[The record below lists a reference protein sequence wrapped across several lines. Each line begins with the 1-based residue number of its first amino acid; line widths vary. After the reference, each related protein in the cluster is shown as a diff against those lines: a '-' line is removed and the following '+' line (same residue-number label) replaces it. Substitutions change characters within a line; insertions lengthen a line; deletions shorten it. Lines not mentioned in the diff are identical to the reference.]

1 MKVDRSRIKV
11 SDYSEMKLLDTLQKR
26 EAAYQDMLDNKAEPD
41 RFDVVTPSALNE
53 SSQSGIPTRP
63 QRPASKPSVSVVK
76 NTNRQVADTDDA
88 DLKTFERRVRA
99 YQRIKLCSR
108 QLAVE
113 HNNDFAEPGDHILD
127 HSLRVPGEVW
137 EKLYGYQREGVSWLW
152 GLHQQGVGGILGD
165 EMGLGKTIQV
175 IAFLAA
181 LRHSKL
187 ETTGGSFDVA
197 VSQMKQSSS
206 SETLNKTH
214 GLGPVLIVCPGT
226 VLKQWLA
233 EFREWIPTA
242 RVVIVH
248 SSGSGYHN
256 ISHLVSSLFVTS
268 GVALTTYGTL
278 TQHKDLLLPLPWH
291 YLILDEGHKIKN
303 PEADITVTVKRFAT
317 PHKLIV
323 SGTPMQNNLKE
334 LWSIF
339 DFVYPGKLGGLP
351 DFLINFAVPITQGGN
366 ANSTPIQVETAYR
379 CACTLKNLLSPY
391 LLRRMKSEVHL
402 ELPKKSEQVLFCHLT
417 NYQRSLYEEYLNSK
431 ACQDIL
437 QGKGLVFKGLILL
450 KKLCNHPDLVTG
462 GPRRFGMRFGED
474 QDDLLTGDFRA
485 SEEQEDWQKFGCSRR
500 SGKLLVTLDL
510 LSLWREQNHKVL
522 LFSQSRKMLTLLEK
536 HLQRRGYSYLRMDG
550 TTAMGQRQRL
560 VEEFNSSSCDRCF
573 VFLLTT
579 RVGGLGVNL
588 TGANRVLIYDP
599 DWNPSTDAQARERAW
614 RIGQLREV
622 VVYRLLA
629 SGTIEEKIY
638 QRQIFKQFLTN
649 RVLKNPG
656 QQRFF
661 KINDLQELFSIADAK
676 PSEAN
681 GGQRPESA
689 SFFKCV
695 GIPKHAIAQ
704 PLNLSGNRFDRL
716 LEDKQLK
723 ADEASS
729 SESENASSQEGASV
743 VQRREEETQEERE
756 ARLRAQARLLSR
768 KLVEK
773 YGRKRKRG
781 TRVDGHRIRGVEK
794 LSRLD
799 EGAGSDIQ
807 GTSEAPRTDIDPF
820 VASVLCG
827 SGGDNTVET
836 NSDRRL
842 QELKAKLQRVDED
855 MREEAERVAK
865 AALEAIR
872 GKKKT
877 HSSRHQRPSRR
888 NRIGAQSAASRRLR
902 NLTTVNHDRLMNEFL
917 MPVKAVDPSL
927 VKLQA
932 ARLASSVVAWL
943 HAEALKICRP
953 TAAVD
958 VPLPS
963 PLRTTFGLAK
973 NPFLWSPQEIKSP
986 LYLSYMALDGVRSP
1000 QSDDWSK
1007 NFLYTG
1013 HNRLSSRLLLQ
1024 VIRTRRDRS
1033 MTFLGISA
1041 PSLLEGGSAESV
1053 SKERE
1058 LRKVALDLLRLF
1070 SERRPTPS
1078 TSTSEAVVLVT
1089 NTDEIAAR
1097 FEDLLSTNDS
1107 SSGLNARHF
1116 RALLRALAVAPA
1128 KGERGERGTT
1138 WTLKPR
1144 FVMIA
1149 RRFALAPTRFAP

>member
-11 SDYSEMKLLDTLQKR
+11 SDYSEVSAISQVDAAYEEADLDAGVCAQVEEALRKRCPAQEKLLRNLQNIREDIKFTKDMIKQLEVALDGMLCSNEGADRVAERKIRSLENEIETKMKLLDTLQKR

-88 DLKTFERRVRA
+88 DLKTFERRV
-99 YQRIKLCSR
+99 L
-108 QLAVE
+108 
-113 HNNDFAEPGDHILD
+113 
-127 HSLRVPGEVW
+127 W

-303 PEADITVTVKRFAT
+303 PEADITVTVKR
-317 PHKLIV
+317 
-323 SGTPMQNNLKE
+323 
-334 LWSIF
+334 
-339 DFVYPGKLGGLP
+339 
-351 DFLINFAVPITQGGN
+351 
-366 ANSTPIQVETAYR
+366 VETAYR